1 MSFSQIDADSD
12 LLPSNISLGPENSD
26 LGDNAAEALAYTCH
40 WLGLALVAA
49 DAPGS
54 SPALCLRV
62 VRLLVEATPWL
73 NGANDFGVGVATN
86 GDDNFEGRLRRF
98 SQVND

>member
-1 MSFSQIDADSD
+1 MA
-12 LLPSNISLGPENSD
+12 LGPENSD
-26 LGDNAAEALAYTCH
+26 LGDNAAEALACTCH

-49 DAPGS
+49 NAPGS

-73 NGANDFGVGVATN
+73 NRANNFGVGD

-98 SQVND
+98 SQVNDKRHVCIHQTKQCSF